1 MGSNSVC
8 NRESDEQNQTI
19 ANRDS
24 KLAITI
30 MITDRIGRH
39 LAQKWRSDSCL
50 LFLFLLFVCLTRL
63 SRCFFFFPIL
73 QLMLLKIILLI
84 LSFCFD
90 SLLPVCYSNKNL
102 SVPTPRLRQ
111 SRVALRDNFPG
122 STGLQSVV
130 SIKREPGNQQG
141 TKWRIS

>member
-8 NRESDEQNQTI
+8 NRESDEQNRTI
-19 ANRDS
+19 ANRES
-24 KLAITI
+24 KLAITS

-39 LAQKWRSDSCL
+39 SSGVEKWLLSVVFVSLICL
-50 LFLFLLFVCLTRL
+50 PDPIIEM
-63 SRCFFFFPIL
+63 FFFFPIL

>member
-24 KLAITI
+24 KLAITS

-50 LFLFLLFVCLTRL
+50 LFLFLLFVCLTRF
-63 SRCFFFFPIL
+63 SRCFFFPIL
-73 QLMLLKIILLI
+73 QLMLLKIILSTL
-84 LSFCFD
+84 LS
-90 SLLPVCYSNKNL
+90 SMLLPVCYSNKNL

-122 STGLQSVV
+122 STRLQSVV

>member
-1 MGSNSVC
+1 M
-8 NRESDEQNQTI
+8 
-19 ANRDS
+19 
-24 KLAITI
+24 
-30 MITDRIGRH
+30 
-39 LAQKWRSDSCL
+39 
-50 LFLFLLFVCLTRL
+50 
-63 SRCFFFFPIL
+63 FFFPIL
-73 QLMLLKIILLI
+73 QLMLLKTILLI

-141 TKWRIS
+141 TKWRISQDLELQVSKI